1 MPDRMMFYE
10 ETYVVLSPDLEQKFV
25 DLTELRQILADLL
38 DKSQPN
44 LPKDLQNLDRAEQID
59 RLIDTVCEFEA
70 PEGTWQ
76 WYVVR
81 LEK

>member
-10 ETYVVLSPDLEQKFV
+10 ETYVVLGPDLEQKFV
-25 DLTELRQILADLL
+25 NLTELRQILADLL
-38 DKSQPN
+38 DQSLHN
-44 LPKDLQNLDRAEQID
+44 LPKDLQDLNRAEQID
-59 RLIDTVCEFEA
+59 RLIDTVCEFET
-70 PEGTWQ
+70 PGGTWQ